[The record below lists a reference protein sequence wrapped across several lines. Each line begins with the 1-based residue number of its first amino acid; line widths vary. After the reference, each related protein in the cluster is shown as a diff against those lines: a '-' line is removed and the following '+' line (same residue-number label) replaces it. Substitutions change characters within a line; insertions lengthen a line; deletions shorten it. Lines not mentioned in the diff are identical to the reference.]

1 MNKRDLKFVEILLG
15 DEEKQAV
22 MEALNK
28 AYLASGEYIE
38 LFEKEFA
45 KYIGTK
51 YAIAVSN
58 GTDGLFLAYLALG
71 LTFKKKV
78 LTTPISFMA
87 TASTIIHSG
96 AIPIFSDVAE
106 DMNLDPHLAREVANK
121 EKVDG
126 ITIVHLFG
134 KPATPDEFRE
144 LSDTLSV
151 PLIEDASHAH
161 GAIYKGKKIGQWG
174 DIAVFS
180 LYPTKV
186 IAAGGWGGV
195 ITTNDEE
202 IYEKILYL
210 RAHGEERVK
219 LGKEGAYIHS
229 RLGYNLRMSNLE
241 AAVAYYQLKRI
252 EDFINKRRRNAA
264 ILREILSNHGNLV
277 LPSDAIDGRNVYY
290 IFNVTIKNCNNELM
304 RDRIVKNL
312 KEEGVPAEK
321 GYHIP
326 LHRQPL
332 FLKINDPSVN
342 HFANIV
348 NYPDYSKVYLPNSER
363 LTKCSFWLPVHPGLT
378 EEDMEFIGE
387 KTLEVLRKE
396 KI

>member
-1 MNKRDLKFVEILLG
+1 MNTRNLKFVEIMLG
-15 DEEKQAV
+15 EEEKKAV
-22 MEALNK
+22 MDALDK

-45 KYIGTK
+45 RYVGTK

-71 LTFKKKV
+71 LTFRKKI
-78 LTTPISFMA
+78 LTTPVSFMA

-96 AIPIFSDVAE
+96 AIPIFSDVGE
-106 DMNLDPHLAREVANK
+106 DMNLDPFHAKVIATK
-121 EKVDG
+121 ERVDG

-134 KPATPDEFRE
+134 KPATPDKFRE
-144 LSDTLSV
+144 LSDELGV

-161 GAIYKGKKIGQWG
+161 GAIYQGKKIGQWG
-174 DIAVFS
+174 DVAVFS
-180 LYPTKV
+180 LYPTKI

-202 IYEKILYL
+202 IYESILYL

-229 RLGYNLRMSNLE
+229 KLGYNLRMSNLE

-252 EDFINKRRRNAA
+252 EDFINRRIKNAA
-264 ILREILSNHGNLV
+264 ILREILSNNDNLR
-277 LPSDAIDGRNVYY
+277 LPSDVVDGRNVYY
-290 IFNVTIKNCNNELM
+290 IFNVTIKNCKSEIV
-304 RDRIVKNL
+304 RDKIVKNL
-312 KEEGVPAEK
+312 KEKGVPVEK

-332 FLKINDPSVN
+332 FLKINDKSIN
-342 HFANIV
+342 HFASV
-348 NYPDYSKVYLPNSER
+348 VDYPDYSKISLPNAER

-387 KTLEVLRKE
+387 KTLEVLRKL
-396 KI
+396 KM